1 MSILT
6 LLSSCGSYPVP
17 EGAVPVK
24 PFDKERYLG
33 TWYEVARF
41 DFRFERNLN
50 NTTAQYSL
58 NDDGSI
64 RVVNRGFNYVKGQW
78 KESVGKARFVASPD
92 EARLKVSFFGPFYGG
107 YNVIA
112 LDSEYQYALIA
123 GSSLDYLWILSRTK
137 TIPDAVKESYLKQAR
152 ELGFDVE
159 KLIWVE
165 HTR

>member
-6 LLSSCGSYPVP
+6 LLTSCGSYPVP

-78 KESVGKARFVASPD
+78 KESVGTAKFVASPD

-123 GSSLDYLWILSRTK
+123 GSSLEYLWILSRTK

-165 HTR
+165 HAL

>member
-6 LLSSCGSYPVP
+6 LLTSCGSYPVP

-123 GSSLDYLWILSRTK
+123 GSSLEYLWILSRTK